1 MSSRH
6 DWPGEKVLVAFVL
19 SGSTHFMSM
28 PTDKRIE
35 VRFLFETFAH
45 HKIDE
50 RTFLDLCHQYD
61 THLADRAEL
70 LVICVSHP
78 YSVVNDASMWSEFET
93 AMIIAC
99 YTYGTKDSVR
109 KFFPNRDEAACR
121 KKFLRVID
129 GLQRNNMFSDF
140 PLPPLLNSVATQ
152 VDIPD
157 NRDNSCALQHEIR
170 YVKRAMHLKIATMQR
185 CERKKQYILRAK
197 IAAQQRK
204 ILKLEKYNA
213 DMDEEEPDADESDL
227 PVTDQSKRLV
237 FESIELLQAPVN
249 GRGYSDFMLQI
260 ARLLCLTSPKCYRI
274 IRQVLPLPCE
284 TTLWK
289 HFGGEMRQTKEQL
302 TVKERISERIRGLY
316 PSHNPDPMVCTVGI
330 DAFSFQT
337 FSGQGTLTSQDHPS
351 EYSNGFL
358 FVCIPLS
365 TQYKVRVLHIY
376 PKENGSYC
384 SDVDAVYNEVVA
396 QLRAQGH
403 QVWFKATDGDRF
415 LSKEHEE
422 FFSAQI
428 ENKGNFLALVNMMY
442 DLLLTGVTMPV
453 ADPLHFGK
461 NIRGK
466 LLDHN
471 VAVVRDG
478 QYTNTS
484 RLQESLKL
492 GDVLSDSSLVGRM
505 RDCYVTKL
513 FTLENVCILM
523 KKRDYSSALLC
534 LPYACVYTVL
544 YALNLTIEARQ
555 FLVNLAFC
563 LFSGLLDEAR
573 HMVGEK
579 TGVKYRYHKNAKA
592 ITIAEVG
599 FFQRMMH
606 TCVALGVTLAW
617 GPTSCR
623 LDAIGTH
630 IVENM
635 IGIARSVSNSPK
647 YDAIISAF
655 AKGETRKEIA
665 TDLGLNIYIPR
676 RVNAE
681 GTKIDSRFDV
691 GIGRPSDWC
700 PEDICSMLIE
710 AARNFVDDESNGLVN
725 FRRELRHFTDQIQ
738 LYEMN
743 QPNSTA
749 NTSIVARNMQFCS
762 KLERNQESRR
772 VETGLH

>member
-1 MSSRH
+1 M
-6 DWPGEKVLVAFVL
+6 AFVL

-302 TVKERISERIRGLY
+302 TVKDWELIDQIADEEPDCLVYESEARKGSL
-316 PSHNPDPMVCTVGI
+316 N
-330 DAFSFQT
+330 
-337 FSGQGTLTSQDHPS
+337 
-351 EYSNGFL
+351 FL
-358 FVCIPLS
+358 FFEHGFRKLS
-365 TQYKVRVLHIY
+365 LREVR
-376 PKENGSYC
+376 
-384 SDVDAVYNEVVA
+384 
-396 QLRAQGH
+396 LRL
-403 QVWFKATDGDRF
+403 GDE
-415 LSKEHEE
+415 K
-422 FFSAQI
+422 
-428 ENKGNFLALVNMMY
+428 
-442 DLLLTGVTMPV
+442 
-453 ADPLHFGK
+453 GK
-461 NIRGK
+461 N
-466 LLDHN
+466 HN
-471 VAVVRDG
+471 KIVCAKADS
-478 QYTNTS
+478 YTPYIGNY
-484 RLQESLKL
+484 
-492 GDVLSDSSLVGRM
+492 GDMFLPIA
-505 RDCYVTKL
+505 K
-513 FTLENVCILM
+513 I
-523 KKRDYSSALLC
+523 KRDDKYVDSDEYRLRWD
-534 LPYACVYTVL
+534 VVL
-544 YALNLTIEARQ
+544 TRVTRMVEEYRDQSTEFIE
-555 FLVNLAFC
+555 
-563 LFSGLLDEAR
+563 
-573 HMVGEK
+573 
-579 TGVKYRYHKNAKA
+579 
-592 ITIAEVG
+592 
-599 FFQRMMH
+599 
-606 TCVALGVTLAW
+606 
-617 GPTSCR
+617 
-623 LDAIGTH
+623 
-630 IVENM
+630 
-635 IGIARSVSNSPK
+635 
-647 YDAIISAF
+647 
-655 AKGETRKEIA
+655 
-665 TDLGLNIYIPR
+665 
-676 RVNAE
+676 
-681 GTKIDSRFDV
+681 
-691 GIGRPSDWC
+691 
-700 PEDICSMLIE
+700 
-710 AARNFVDDESNGLVN
+710 
-725 FRRELRHFTDQIQ
+725 
-738 LYEMN
+738 
-743 QPNSTA
+743 
-749 NTSIVARNMQFCS
+749 
-762 KLERNQESRR
+762 
-772 VETGLH
+772 